1 MSRISHKEIKK
12 TKIGIL
18 KDLRGS
24 KNLLITFGGIKQGI
38 GIPVF
43 EFFNS
48 VSIIDCDKVFIRDF
62 NQAWYQKGIDNDINT
77 LEKTTHYIEKL
88 LLTQQY
94 NKVCFLGNSMGGY
107 AAILFGLKFNIDKV
121 ISFAPQTF
129 INRFNRML
137 YLDFRWRKQ
146 ISNIYKQK
154 KKGIYDLK
162 TIFELYKNSTTK
174 VKIIYSIKHRL
185 DKIHAERLKKYN
197 QVHLVPMAKGGH
209 AIVKSIRDNDGLLKL
224 IKSSFEV

>member
-1 MSRISHKEIKK
+1 
-12 TKIGIL
+12 
-18 KDLRGS
+18 
-24 KNLLITFGGIKQGI
+24 
-38 GIPVF
+38 
-43 EFFNS
+43 
-48 VSIIDCDKVFIRDF
+48 VFIRDF

-77 LEKTTHYIEKL
+77 LEKTALYIEKL

-94 NKVCFLGNSMGGY
+94 NRVCFLGNSMGGY

-129 INRFNRML
+129 INRFNRIF

-162 TIFELYKNSTTK
+162 TIFKLYKNSTTK
-174 VKIIYSIKHRL
+174 VEIIYSTKHRL